1 MASVLVLYG
10 AGEGQTAAAADRL
23 AGVLAERGHDVR
35 AVDAADAAPEPS
47 SFDAVV
53 VGASVRAG
61 HHQPAV
67 RTWVREHRGALSAL
81 PTAMFQV
88 SRPSATGGG
97 RERAAGDVEAF
108 LEETGW
114 HPNRVGLF
122 GGALR
127 YSEYG
132 FLERLVMRRIAG
144 WPFPD
149 APREET
155 EFTDWGEVAAFG
167 DDVGAFFERRLGEQ

>member
-10 AGEGQTAAAADRL
+10 TGEGQTAAVADRL

-35 AVDAADAAPEPS
+35 TVDAADAAPEPS

-53 VGASVRAG
+53 VGASVHAG
-61 HHQPAV
+61 LHQPAV
-67 RTWVREHRGALSAL
+67 RTWVCEHCDSLAAL

-88 SRPSATGGG
+88 SLSSAAGDG
-97 RERAAGDVEAF
+97 RERAAGYVETF
-108 LEETGW
+108 LEDTGW
-114 HPNRVGLF
+114 HPDRIGLF

-132 FLERLVMRRIAG
+132 FLERLVMRRIASRA
-144 WPFPD
+144 FPD
-149 APREET
+149 APREDT
-155 EFTDWGEVAAFG
+155 EFTDWGEVGAFA
-167 DDVGAFFERRLGEQ
+167 DDVGAFIERRLGER